1 MKIGRTRMVWL
12 VSLLAIGAGVAAI
25 RNEWIVIPPEL
36 SPWAPLDLAAP
47 PNFLTRHKL
56 SRLTGDDA
64 LCRRVLQHAAIEFEP
79 VPDRVTGE
87 DCGFKNAVLIRR
99 TSADVGEDFSV
110 TCRTAVSL
118 DLWERHALQPAAEKY
133 FGRRVTA
140 IQHFGSYSCRNL
152 YGRPEATR
160 SRHATAEAWDVA
172 GFVLA
177 DGRRIRIARDWQST
191 EAEAAFLREA
201 RDGACRF
208 FDGVLSPDY
217 NAAHSDHL
225 HLDRGS
231 YRVCR

>member
-1 MKIGRTRMVWL
+1 MRRSFIVTFAL
-12 VSLLAIGAGVAAI
+12 LLAVGAGVAAL
-25 RNEWIVIPPEL
+25 RNGWIVIPPEW
-36 SPWAPLDLAAP
+36 SPWATLDLEAP

-64 LCRRVLQHAAIEFEP
+64 LCRQVLQSAAMEFEP

-87 DCGFKNAVLIRR
+87 GCGFRNAVLVRR

-110 TCRTAVSL
+110 SCRTAVSL
-118 DLWERHALQPAAEKY
+118 AMWERHALQPAAEKY
-133 FGRRVTA
+133 FGQRVSA
-140 IQHFGSYSCRNL
+140 IRHFGSYSCRNV

-172 GFVLA
+172 AFVLA
-177 DGRRIRIARDWQST
+177 DGRQIRVERGWQT
-191 EAEAAFLREA
+191 TGAEAAFLRA
-201 RDGACRF
+201 SRDGACRF

-217 NAAHSDHL
+217 NAAHRDHL
-225 HLDRGS
+225 HFDRGP